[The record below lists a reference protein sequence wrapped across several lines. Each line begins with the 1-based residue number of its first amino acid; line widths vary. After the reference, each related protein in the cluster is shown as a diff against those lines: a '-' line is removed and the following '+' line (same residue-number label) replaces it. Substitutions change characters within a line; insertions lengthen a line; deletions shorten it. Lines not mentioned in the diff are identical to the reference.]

1 MRKYLLGI
9 LAATLAVLVGIGGLA
24 PVMAASKAN
33 QPRNSQNGVHY
44 NPSFIGLTSYLLY
57 ESAVATEI
65 ADESGLLYGICRL
78 SSTLGDYAV
87 AYDYTTS
94 DTIATLFQ
102 GGHGSAHDVYIMS
115 PQVWTDEEGAA
126 GSEYTQAESVRG
138 CWYPPYPLRFEDGL
152 IGINNSATGYSIFMW
167 RADDGTNPI

>member
-44 NPSFIGLTSYLLY
+44 NPSFIGLTSYLLH
-57 ESAVATEI
+57 ETVTATAI
-65 ADESGLLYGICRL
+65 ATESGLLYGICRVGGVL
-78 SSTLGDYAV
+78 DDYAV
-87 AYDYTTS
+87 AYDYATS
-94 DTIATLFQ
+94 DTLATLFS
-102 GGHGSAHDVYIMS
+102 GGPGEAESDGYIMS
-115 PQVWTDEEGAA
+115 PQVFTDTEGSAEVYVQAA
-126 GSEYTQAESVRG
+126 SVRG
-138 CWYPPYPLRFEDGL
+138 CWYPKWPLRFEDGL
-152 IGINNSATGYSIFMW
+152 VGENNSATGYSIFMW

>member
-1 MRKYLLGI
+1 MRKYLKV
-9 LAATLAVLVGIGGLA
+9 TLAVLVAALVVIGGLA

-33 QPRNSQNGVHY
+33 QPRNSGGGVHY
-44 NPSFIGLTSYLLY
+44 DPSFIGLTSYLLY

-94 DTIATLFQ
+94 DVVATLFS
-102 GGHGSAHDVYIMS
+102 GGPGGTHDVYIVS
-115 PQVWTDEEGAA
+115 PQVWTDEESD
-126 GSEYTQAESVRG
+126 GSSYTQAESVRG